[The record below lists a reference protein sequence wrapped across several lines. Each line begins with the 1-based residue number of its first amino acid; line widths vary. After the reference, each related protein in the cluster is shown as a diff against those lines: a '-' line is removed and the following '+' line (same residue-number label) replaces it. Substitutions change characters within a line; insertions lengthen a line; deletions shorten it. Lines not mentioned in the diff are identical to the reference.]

1 MNLLKDEILA
11 DIIIKKYINNNQINL
26 QVTSNNPYLQITN
39 IDGSILDVADYN
51 KIEKPKRF
59 SLNIGPQFGM
69 GYIKSP

>member
-51 KIEKPKRF
+51 KVEKPKRF
-59 SLNIGPQFGM
+59 SLNIGPQFGF